1 MSKLLTTTEAA
12 NRLGVS
18 ARRVRAMI
26 AAGRLAATQAGRDW
40 LIQPAALAA
49 VRVRKSGRPRLL
61 KV

>member
-1 MSKLLTTTEAA
+1 
-12 NRLGVS
+12 
-18 ARRVRAMI
+18 MI